1 MSLPVWKSFQ
11 VRRFVSW
18 CTRHGNVQ
26 RNALTQ
32 SLGLQNGVWYA
43 ESSQIADLSRLQSTN
58 RNGKL
63 QCKTMQNCWILVFVG
78 LGPVGG
84 ISFAVTHPDVAWG
97 HGVVLA
103 ASFHAVHRILRPLG
117 LKLKEPPF
125 EVGKGF
131 TNHRNWL
138 SFRVPLFWDMGWHLK
153 MKYSRINTDSWIGSV
168 WIHLI
173 CLGWRKLGLKQF
185 TQLFTKFTHIVPL

>member
-1 MSLPVWKSFQ
+1 MSLPVWKSFKA
-11 VRRFVSW
+11 RRFVS

-78 LGPVGG
+78 WGQWEVSHLRWHTQMSLGD
-84 ISFAVTHPDVAWG
+84 T
-97 HGVVLA
+97 VLLQPRFMLC
-103 ASFHAVHRILRPLG
+103 SILQPLG
-117 LKLKEPPF
+117 LKLKEPRLKLEKALRTIGIHWVSRCLYF
-125 EVGKGF
+125 EIWVDILRW
-131 TNHRNWL
+131 TTPV
-138 SFRVPLFWDMGWHLK
+138 ST
-153 MKYSRINTDSWIGSV
+153 RI
-168 WIHLI
+168 HE
-173 CLGWRKLGLKQF
+173 
-185 TQLFTKFTHIVPL
+185 